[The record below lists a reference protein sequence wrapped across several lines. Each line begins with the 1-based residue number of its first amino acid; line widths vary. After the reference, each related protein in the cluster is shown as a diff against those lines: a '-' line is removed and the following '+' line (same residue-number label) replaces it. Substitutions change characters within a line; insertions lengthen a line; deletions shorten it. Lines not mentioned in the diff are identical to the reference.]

1 MTIKN
6 FSFFFIKDSPN
17 KKQCTRSE
25 EKLVKEDTPAIPS
38 VRSRLHG
45 LAALRNPNDWTYG
58 K

>member
-1 MTIKN
+1 MLSRN
-6 FSFFFIKDSPN
+6 FLLIEDSPN
-17 KKQCTRSE
+17 KKQCTRTE

-45 LAALRNPNDWTYG
+45 LAALRNPDDWAYG